1 MSDLIE
7 RLRDHDHAMQR
18 DGLLAILTTVREAA
32 DQLEAQQA
40 EIARLREVVN
50 ALCEAECEC
59 DPTYSIQ
66 TCLRCQARKTLEQ
79 KP

>member
-7 RLRDHDHAMQR
+7 RLRR
-18 DGLLAILTTVREAA
+18 YRTSGVRMASPSICKDAA

-40 EIARLREVVN
+40 EVARLRE
-50 ALCEAECEC
+50 ALCQCAEA
-59 DPTYSIQ
+59 PFSGWTIAQ
-66 TCLRCQARKTLEQ
+66 GIALAALEQ